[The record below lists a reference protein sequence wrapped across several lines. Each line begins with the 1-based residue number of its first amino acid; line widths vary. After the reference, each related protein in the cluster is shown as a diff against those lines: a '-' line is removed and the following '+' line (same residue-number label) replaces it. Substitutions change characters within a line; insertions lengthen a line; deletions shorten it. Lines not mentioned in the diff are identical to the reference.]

1 MSIKEEELSKLYETS
16 LNQIASMHDELIK
29 SKDDNISLLQEEN
42 ISLKTTLREVQEIY
56 LQDRDVMKVLQEQ
69 IKHLNNELEFVKRKY
84 QLMWNQAVENY
95 KEKNEQ

>member
-1 MSIKEEELSKLYETS
+1 MSIKEDELSKLYETS
-16 LNQIASMHDELIK
+16 LEQIASMHDELIK
-29 SKDDNISLLQEEN
+29 SKDDTISLLQEEN

-56 LQDRDVMKVLQEQ
+56 LEDREVMKVLQEQ

-95 KEKNEQ
+95 KEKNE